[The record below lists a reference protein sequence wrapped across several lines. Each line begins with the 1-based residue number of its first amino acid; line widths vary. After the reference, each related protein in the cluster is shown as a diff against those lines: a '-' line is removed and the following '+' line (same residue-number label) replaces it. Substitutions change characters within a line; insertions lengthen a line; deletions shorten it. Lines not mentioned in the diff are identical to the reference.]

1 MDTGNVS
8 ITQQPI
14 IEQFQ
19 RTAMGIAVTI
29 MDGMT
34 VTVVGIPTVM
44 EMPIT
49 TMVGRTS

>member
-8 ITQQPI
+8 TTQQPI

-34 VTVVGIPTVM
+34 VIASVMLMVIQMVPKVVG
-44 EMPIT
+44 
-49 TMVGRTS
+49 RKAS